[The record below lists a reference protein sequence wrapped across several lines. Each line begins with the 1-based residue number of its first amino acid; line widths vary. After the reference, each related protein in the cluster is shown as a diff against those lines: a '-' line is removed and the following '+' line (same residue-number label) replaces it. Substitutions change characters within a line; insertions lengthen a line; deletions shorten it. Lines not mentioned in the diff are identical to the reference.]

1 MSRCPQIDRS
11 RKKEKEKYFCN
22 RLKESQEESYRASRR
37 GIIMVREIEKKGK
50 KKIKENNW
58 KKITTI
64 AKNEREILF
73 FFLFPSETIKEF

>member
-1 MSRCPQIDRS
+1 
-11 RKKEKEKYFCN
+11 
-22 RLKESQEESYRASRR
+22 
-37 GIIMVREIEKKGK
+37 MVREIEKKGK

-73 FFLFPSETIKEF
+73 FFSFFFFSIRDNKRVLNACVAETTTIFISTISCG

>member
-1 MSRCPQIDRS
+1 
-11 RKKEKEKYFCN
+11 
-22 RLKESQEESYRASRR
+22 
-37 GIIMVREIEKKGK
+37 MVREIEKKGK

-73 FFLFPSETIKEF
+73 FFFFFFFSFSIRDNKRVLNACVAETTTIFIPTISCG

>member
-1 MSRCPQIDRS
+1 
-11 RKKEKEKYFCN
+11 
-22 RLKESQEESYRASRR
+22 
-37 GIIMVREIEKKGK
+37 MVCEIEKKGK